1 MAGTIQVVHLVIE
14 GRMDLSVVLLQQIPL
29 ITDAKEIVP
38 GRLLWHLRFFRRRCL
53 DKEKLPVSVVVVYR
67 LQPASQ
73 SMDPQPPQD
82 ETTYS
87 KRCDAREKS
96 QQSLKPDTCCS
107 LYLLLLNILR

>member
-1 MAGTIQVVHLVIE
+1 MAGTIQMVVHLVIE
-14 GRMDLSVVLLQQIPL
+14 GRMDLSVLLQQIPL

-38 GRLLWHLRFFRRRCL
+38 GRLLWHLRFFCRRCL
-53 DKEKLPVSVVVVYR
+53 DKEKLPVPVVVVYS
-67 LQPASQ
+67 QPASQ